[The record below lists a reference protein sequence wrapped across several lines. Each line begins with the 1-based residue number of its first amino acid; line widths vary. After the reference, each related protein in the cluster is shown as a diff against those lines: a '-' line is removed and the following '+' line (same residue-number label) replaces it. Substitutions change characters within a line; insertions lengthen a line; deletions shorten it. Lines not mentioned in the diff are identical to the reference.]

1 MPDTAAAFL
10 IDRQDNDVKGAL
22 VEMPIS
28 SLEAD
33 SPWVLIEAHYSSIGY
48 KDALA
53 ATGRG
58 RILRRFP
65 LIGGQ
70 DVAGRVVESED
81 PEFAAGD
88 AVVLTGH
95 GLGEA
100 HNGGLSQMVRVPSS
114 WPIKIP
120 AGLSMFDTMALGTA
134 GFTAAQAIVMMEH
147 NRQSPEL
154 GPIVV
159 TGATGGVGS
168 VAIDVLSRL
177 GYSVIALTSRPAHR
191 DYLMSLGADEV
202 CTFDALALGS
212 RLLDRGRFGGVID
225 NLGGETLQRL
235 LPHVRP
241 LGNVACIGL
250 AQAAEFQA
258 SVMPFI
264 IRGVNLLG
272 INSTYC
278 PRGLRETIWTRLA
291 TDMRPNHFDQIVS
304 RIIDLDAIMPHF
316 EDLLERRAFGRMVVR
331 CRPEVSDT

>member
-1 MPDTAAAFL
+1 MQKTTTAFL
-10 IDRQDNDVKGAL
+10 IDRQDREVRGGL
-22 VEMPIS
+22 VEVPIS
-28 SLEAD
+28 NLEAD

-58 RILRRFP
+58 KILRRFP

-81 PEFAAGD
+81 PSFSAGD
-88 AVVLTGH
+88 EVVVTGH

-100 HNGGLSQMVRVPSS
+100 HNGGLSQLVRVPSA

-120 AGLSMFDTMALGTA
+120 DGLSMFDTMALGTA

-147 NRQSPEL
+147 NRQRPEL

-168 VAIDVLSRL
+168 VAVDVLSRL

-191 DYLMSLGADEV
+191 DYLLSLGAAEV
-202 CTFDALALGS
+202 STFDELDLGT
-212 RLLDRGRFGGVID
+212 RILERGRFGGVID
-225 NLGGETLQRL
+225 NLGGQTMQRL

-241 LGNVACIGL
+241 QGNVACIGL
-250 AQAAEFQA
+250 AQGAKFET

-278 PRGLRETIWTRLA
+278 PQDLRQTIWTRLG
-291 TDMRPNHFDQIVS
+291 TDMRPRHLERIVS
-304 RIIDLDAIMPHF
+304 RIIDLDAMAPHF
-316 EDLLERRAFGRMVVR
+316 EDLLERRALGRMVVR
-331 CRPEVSDT
+331 CRAETSDA